1 MIRVLVVDDSLFTR
15 EMLCC
20 LLECAKDIEVAGTA
34 GDLTTA
40 RRLIKRCPVDVL
52 LIDSEMAGGQGRAM
66 LQSLITTQG
75 PPVILLTRLT
85 NRSMEI
91 SLRAMEIG
99 AFDVIVKTA
108 THAREM
114 TLLREQLHERIR
126 AAASISPTPASE
138 PSDGLD
144 ISDILPLASFQRKL
158 IAIGTAS
165 GGTDAVGFLLRSLPE
180 TMPPIVI
187 AQHLQEPFTGAMA
200 HYLDARSPLTIRPLR
215 PGMALERGHAYIT
228 STSHPMQL
236 CADGDRLQA
245 MSASRFTASPT
256 RSPMDSLFTNIA
268 EHMGAHAM
276 GVILS
281 GSGADGAQGL
291 LAMRSAG
298 ACTLSQSPDT
308 CRASEM
314 PRYAQALGA
323 IEREVP
329 LQELPRTILEAC

>member
-20 LLECAKDIEVAGTA
+20 LMECAKDIEVAGTA
-34 GDLTTA
+34 GDVITA

-52 LIDSEMAGGQGRAM
+52 LIDSEMAGAQGRAS
-66 LQSLITTQG
+66 LQSVITADG
-75 PPVILLTRLT
+75 PPVILLARLT
-85 NRSMEI
+85 NRSMDI

-114 TLLREQLHERIR
+114 ALLREQLHERIR
-126 AAASISPTPASE
+126 AAAGFSPARPTHLA
-138 PSDGLD
+138 DGAD
-144 ISDILPLASFQRKL
+144 IADLLPLASFQRKL

-180 TMPPIVI
+180 NVPPIVI

-200 HYLDARSPLTIRPLR
+200 HYLDARSPLTIKPLR
-215 PGMALERGHAYIT
+215 PGMQLESGHAYIT

-236 CADGDRLQA
+236 RAEGDRLQA
-245 MSASRFTASPT
+245 MPAPRLTPSPT
-256 RSPMDSLFTNIA
+256 RSPMDTLFANIA
-268 EHMGAHAM
+268 EQIGPHAL

-281 GSGADGAQGL
+281 GTGADGAEGL

-298 ACTLSQSPDT
+298 AYTLSQSPDT

-314 PRYAQALGA
+314 PRHAKARGA

-329 LQELPRTILEAC
+329 LQELPRTMLEAC